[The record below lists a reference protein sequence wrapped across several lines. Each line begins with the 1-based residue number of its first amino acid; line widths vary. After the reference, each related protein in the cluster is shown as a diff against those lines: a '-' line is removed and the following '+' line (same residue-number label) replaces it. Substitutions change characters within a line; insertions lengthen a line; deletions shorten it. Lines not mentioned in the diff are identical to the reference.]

1 MKKLKTCLA
10 FFICCILS
18 LNMVICNVKAD
29 NNVVLSNKAYLLKT
43 GMPQKEIEKLDDD
56 VMQFIVD
63 DLKSGGK
70 HFEYINSNIE
80 NQISILS
87 SETLTGISFTAS
99 AFKNASTI
107 YIYPTYEFTSNK
119 QPRGKDS
126 FSFQLGAAMRPYE
139 YGGKL
144 WYKDNTM
151 NDWKVGG
158 TLTANNQ
165 QLSGAEFSGSQLGTP
180 DYAMK
185 LKGVTYC
192 HATACP
198 PVSRPTNGNRTGAR
212 SVQYFSSPFHKS
224 CVPLAVASSIICAP
238 CGSTVRRR
246 YSF

>member
-1 MKKLKTCLA
+1 MLFYLT
-10 FFICCILS
+10 
-18 LNMVICNVKAD
+18 N
-29 NNVVLSNKAYLLKT
+29 AYLLKT

-126 FSFQLGAAMRPYE
+126 FSFQFRRCYE
-139 YGGKL
+139 
-144 WYKDNTM
+144 
-151 NDWKVGG
+151 
-158 TLTANNQ
+158 
-165 QLSGAEFSGSQLGTP
+165 
-180 DYAMK
+180 
-185 LKGVTYC
+185 
-192 HATACP
+192 
-198 PVSRPTNGNRTGAR
+198 
-212 SVQYFSSPFHKS
+212 
-224 CVPLAVASSIICAP
+224 
-238 CGSTVRRR
+238 TV
-246 YSF
+246 

>member
-1 MKKLKTCLA
+1 
-10 FFICCILS
+10 
-18 LNMVICNVKAD
+18 
-29 NNVVLSNKAYLLKT
+29 
-43 GMPQKEIEKLDDD
+43 
-56 VMQFIVD
+56 MQFIVD

-192 HATACP
+192 HATAGNSSDKRIVMGYLYNP
-198 PVSRPTNGNRTGAR
+198 QKTGYSISFSYNGGGI
-212 SVQYFSSPFHKS
+212 SYSPSGTAYTAYKTMN
-224 CVPLAVASSIICAP
+224 L
-238 CGSTVRRR
+238 
-246 YSF
+246 

>member
-126 FSFQLGAAMRPYE
+126 FSFQLGAAMRPYD
-139 YGGKL
+139 YGTK
-144 WYKDNTM
+144 
-151 NDWKVGG
+151 
-158 TLTANNQ
+158 
-165 QLSGAEFSGSQLGTP
+165 
-180 DYAMK
+180 
-185 LKGVTYC
+185 
-192 HATACP
+192 
-198 PVSRPTNGNRTGAR
+198 
-212 SVQYFSSPFHKS
+212 
-224 CVPLAVASSIICAP
+224 IIL
-238 CGSTVRRR
+238 
-246 YSF
+246 

>member
-1 MKKLKTCLA
+1 
-10 FFICCILS
+10 
-18 LNMVICNVKAD
+18 
-29 NNVVLSNKAYLLKT
+29 
-43 GMPQKEIEKLDDD
+43 
-56 VMQFIVD
+56 MQFIVD

-192 HATACP
+192 HATAGNSSDKRIVMGYLYNPQKTGYSISFSYNGGGISYSPSGTAYTAYKTMNLCL
-198 PVSRPTNGNRTGAR
+198 SRSTNFSDRQI
-212 SVQYFSSPFHKS
+212 VFKVFSSNLSKIMSKS
-224 CVPLAVASSIICAP
+224 PLLVEKRADYECFRNCRNKKYRTTIQKN
-238 CGSTVRRR
+238 
-246 YSF
+246 F

>member
-158 TLTANNQ
+158 TLTANISNYLVLNFQ
-165 QLSGAEFSGSQLGTP
+165 
-180 DYAMK
+180 
-185 LKGVTYC
+185 GV
-192 HATACP
+192 
-198 PVSRPTNGNRTGAR
+198 N
-212 SVQYFSSPFHKS
+212 
-224 CVPLAVASSIICAP
+224 
-238 CGSTVRRR
+238 
-246 YSF
+246 

>member
-144 WYKDNTM
+144 WYK
-151 NDWKVGG
+151 
-158 TLTANNQ
+158 

-192 HATACP
+192 HATAGNSSDKRIVMGYLYNP
-198 PVSRPTNGNRTGAR
+198 QKTGYSISFSYNGGGI
-212 SVQYFSSPFHKS
+212 SYSPSGTAYTAYKTMNLS
-224 CVPLAVASSIICAP
+224 
-238 CGSTVRRR
+238 
-246 YSF
+246 Y

>member
-1 MKKLKTCLA
+1 MKKSKTCLA

-18 LNMVICNVKAD
+18 LNMGNCNVKAD

-192 HATACP
+192 HATAGNSSDKRIVMGYLYNP
-198 PVSRPTNGNRTGAR
+198 QKTGYSISFSYNGGGI
-212 SVQYFSSPFHKS
+212 SYSPSGTAYTAYKTMNLS
-224 CVPLAVASSIICAP
+224 
-238 CGSTVRRR
+238 
-246 YSF
+246 Y